1 MNAEKLR
8 ESLLSV
14 TLAVGATVVG
24 VLLSMIIIQVTG
36 HDARAAARA
45 LWDGAFG
52 TRQQVYLTAARM
64 PALVLVALGW
74 IVAFRSRKVNLGLEG
89 QVIIGG
95 VIATLV
101 AVEGPS
107 LPAVAA
113 LALCCVVAML
123 AAALY
128 AAIAALL
135 WAKRGVN
142 EIVSTLMLTFIARQ
156 ILEWVVRGPMQNPGK
171 ASFQSKP
178 IPAAFHWPQLAKGT
192 PFSADA
198 ILALVAVAV
207 IVFVINRTTFGFK
220 LRLTGEND
228 ECSRHAGVPTVR
240 IVVLGFLLSGALAG
254 LAGAGLLLGG
264 ERHVLTSGFTGN
276 VGFTGIVVALV
287 ARNSPIGSI
296 PAALLFAALATG
308 GGVMQARAD
317 VPSEIVFI
325 TQGVIVVLVACSGLV
340 VRALHARRV
349 DVDHSG
355 PPPASQGL
363 VSVADAT

>member
-1 MNAEKLR
+1 MNTEQLR
-8 ESLLSV
+8 ESVLSV
-14 TLAVGATVVG
+14 ALAVAATITG
-24 VLLSMIIIQVTG
+24 VLLSMLLVQATG
-36 HDARAAARA
+36 HDAGAAARA

-52 TRQQVYLTAARM
+52 SRRQIYLTAARM
-64 PALVLVALGW
+64 PALILVALGW

-95 VIATLV
+95 IFATLV

-107 LPAVAA
+107 LPSVPAIA
-113 LALCCVVAML
+113 LSCIVAMI
-123 AAALY
+123 AAAVY
-128 AAIAALL
+128 AAIAAVL

-156 ILEWVVRGPMQNPGK
+156 IVEWVVRGPMKAPGK
-171 ASFQSKP
+171 ASFQSKL
-178 IPAAFHWPQLAKGT
+178 IPGAFRWPELANGT

-198 ILALVAVAV
+198 ILSLVAVAAM
-207 IVFVINRTTFGFK
+207 VFLINRTVFGFK

-228 ECSRHAGVPTVR
+228 ECSRHAGVSTVR
-240 IVVLGFLLSGALAG
+240 VVVLGFLLSGALAG
-254 LAGAGLLLGG
+254 LAGAGLVLGG
-264 ERHVLTSGFTGN
+264 ERHMLTSGFTGN

-287 ARNSPIGSI
+287 ARNSPVGSV

-325 TQGVIVVLVACSGLV
+325 TQGVIVVLVACSGLL

-349 DVDHSG
+349 DANEDT
-355 PPPASQGL
+355 PPRVQPGL
-363 VSVADAT
+363 ASVADAT